1 MWEVD
6 YDGALLLR
14 LSFNETDVFLT
25 SSFYKISLKRFVK
38 ESLPGF
44 IRFKPALTYLDY
56 KRIIDLLEKEAER
69 RGVPLT
75 VSQSLRQYIDH
86 RELHIESRSRLGV
99 ELKSRDPKLMER
111 YEVYKKIVDEGMARK
126 LREKQM
132 WDSFFMISM
141 KKSANFSVPG
151 SGKTASV
158 LGVYAYLKQK
168 QLVKR
173 IVVICPKNAFGSWID
188 EFEISFR
195 GIEAPK
201 VLNIHDPQYKSSS
214 QRKSALLYDSGKCN
228 LVLANYEAV
237 GGVVNELAQLVG
249 DQALLVFDEVHK
261 VKRVGGEYAENALY
275 IAKNAVYAV
284 AMTGTPLPNSYTDI
298 YNLLHILFPDEYD
311 EFFNFSI
318 PMLKRPTE
326 TDIRIVNDKLQPFFC
341 RTTKDQLGVPPINPD
356 VICEI
361 QASETENRLLEI
373 LKKKYRKNKLALLIR
388 ILQLESNPQML
399 LQSLSFRDFAY
410 LLDESDNID
419 EIDYADYSEEVRAL
433 IESCNRSSKFERCV
447 EMAASLVHKGKPAI
461 IWCMFVDSIR
471 QLAKALEQR
480 GVRCRCIYGEVSL
493 EDRQQMIRDF
503 REGTIQVLL
512 TNPHTLAESVSL
524 HQVCHDAIYFEYSY
538 NLVHLLQSKDRIH
551 RLGLPE
557 NQYTQ
562 YYFAQLFYQT
572 DEGAWSMEKAVYDRL
587 KEKERIMLD
596 AIDHHVL
603 ESMPT
608 DDEDLEAIFADL
620 F

>member
-38 ESLPGF
+38 EALPGF
-44 IRFKPALTYLDY
+44 IRFKPSLTYLDY
-56 KRIIDLLEKEAER
+56 KRIIGLLEKEAER

-111 YEVYKKIVDEGMARK
+111 YEVCKKIVDDGMARK

-132 WDSFFMISM
+132 WDSFFMLSM

-201 VLNIHDPQYKSSS
+201 VLNIHDPQYKVSS

-228 LVLANYEAV
+228 LVLVNYEAV

-275 IAKNAVYAV
+275 IAQNAMYAV

-373 LKKKYRKNKLALLIR
+373 LKKKYRKNNLALLIR

-410 LLDESDNID
+410 LLDESENID

-447 EMAASLVHKGKPAI
+447 EMAASLVYKGKPAI

-503 REGTIQVLL
+503 REETIQVLL

-562 YYFAQLFYQT
+562 YYFAQLFYKT

-608 DDEDLEAIFADL
+608 DDEDLGAIFADL